1 MRIGE
6 IIKRYRDEHSLS
18 MRDFGKKAEISASYV
33 AKLESDIENKST
45 LTITK
50 IGSIARA
57 MGLTADQLL
66 EQMDNTTLKARQI
79 PKNIFVPKFKKVPK
93 LGEIPCGKPIYANEE
108 YGEFGEIEESVNADF
123 CLTAKGDSMTGAR
136 IHDGDLVFCRNTE
149 MVDNGQ
155 IAAVIIEDS
164 ATLKRFYYYPEK
176 DLVILRAENP
186 DYEDQIYSGEEL
198 NQIHVIGQAVAFQS
212 YVK

>member
-1 MRIGE
+1 MIGDRIKERREELNLSQEELARQLGYKSRSSINKME
-6 IIKRYRDEHSLS
+6 LGIQDVPQRKIKE
-18 MRDFGKKAEISASYV
+18 FAKALDCS
-33 AKLESDIENKST
+33 
-45 LTITK
+45 
-50 IGSIARA
+50 IGY
-57 MGLTADQLL
+57 LL
-66 EQMDNTTLKARQI
+66 EDEKPSYL
-79 PKNIFVPKFKKVPK
+79 PKNIVFPKMKRVPK
-93 LGEIPCGKPIYANEE
+93 LGEIVCGQPIYANEE

-136 IHDGDLVFCRNTE
+136 IHDGDLVFYRNTE

-155 IAAVIIEDS
+155 IAAVIIEDF

>member
-1 MRIGE
+1 MIGE
-6 IIKRYRDEHSLS
+6 RIKERREELNLS
-18 MRDFGKKAEISASYV
+18 QEELAKRLGYKSRSSINKMELGIQDVPQRKIKEFAKALNCS
-33 AKLESDIENKST
+33 
-45 LTITK
+45 
-50 IGSIARA
+50 IGY
-57 MGLTADQLL
+57 LL
-66 EQMDNTTLKARQI
+66 EDERPLA
-79 PKNIFVPKFKKVPK
+79 KNIFIPKFKKVPK
-93 LGEIPCGKPIYANEE
+93 LGEIACGQPIYANEE

-136 IHDGDLVFCRNTE
+136 IHDGDLVFCRSTE
-149 MVDNGQ
+149 MVENGQ

>member
-1 MRIGE
+1 MPKLYENIKRLRLERKMSQSELAKRTGYTDRTSIAKIERGSVDLPQSRIEKFAAVLGVSEAELMGYGDQQPKNIVYPKMIKVPLIGE
-6 IIKRYRDEHSLS
+6 I
-18 MRDFGKKAEISASYV
+18 A
-33 AKLESDIENKST
+33 
-45 LTITK
+45 
-50 IGSIARA
+50 
-57 MGLTADQLL
+57 
-66 EQMDNTTLKARQI
+66 
-79 PKNIFVPKFKKVPK
+79 
-93 LGEIPCGKPIYANEE
+93 CGKPIYANEE

>member
-1 MRIGE
+1 MSQSE
-6 IIKRYRDEHSLS
+6 LAKRTGYTDR
-18 MRDFGKKAEISASYV
+18 
-33 AKLESDIENKST
+33 T
-45 LTITK
+45 
-50 IGSIARA
+50 SIAKIERGSVDLPQSRIEKFA
-57 MGLTADQLL
+57 AVLGVSEAELMGYGDQ
-66 EQMDNTTLKARQI
+66 E
-79 PKNIFVPKFKKVPK
+79 PKNIVFPKMKKVPK
-93 LGEIPCGKPIYANEE
+93 LGEIACGQPIYANEE

-123 CLTAKGDSMTGAR
+123 CLIAKGDSMTGAR